1 MTVGDA
7 DRYGI
12 LQADWGDRYH
22 ISHQPHGA
30 TPYQAIPRDDPGTV
44 LEAATPRQLRA
55 MIRGHAARPAAP
67 GSPS

>member
-7 DRYGI
+7 DQYGM

-22 ISHQPHGA
+22 ICHQPHA
-30 TPYQAIPRDDPGTV
+30 AKPYQAFPRDDPGTV
-44 LEAATPRQLRA
+44 LEAATPRQLRE
-55 MIRGHAARPAAP
+55 MIRDHAARPAAP